1 MGVELAC
8 SISKLQRY
16 NEIFTF
22 FGFMREGSFEDNCVE
37 VLLFSSDLELVECL
51 VGVFSFF

>member
-8 SISKLQRY
+8 SIRKLQRY

-37 VLLFSSDLELVECL
+37 ILLFSSDLELVKCL